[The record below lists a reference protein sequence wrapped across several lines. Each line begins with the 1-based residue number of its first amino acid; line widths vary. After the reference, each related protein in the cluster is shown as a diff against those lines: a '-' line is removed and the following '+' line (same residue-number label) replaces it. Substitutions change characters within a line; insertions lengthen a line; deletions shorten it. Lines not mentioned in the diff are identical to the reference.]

1 LFHRASRVA
10 ISGVRRAIGFI
21 LLLACSGKGAADT
34 DTDTD
39 TDTEDD
45 TFGSFDESFE
55 TTADDNDVWGSSS
68 TGEEPAGTSS
78 STQTTEPD
86 TTGESDTDTDTAS
99 TTMMEGS
106 SSGGETDP
114 THGDPGD
121 CCEAHPGEVGCE
133 NKAVEEC
140 VCDEDPQCC
149 DLTWDDACVVGV
161 VIYGCGQCEGIGG
174 DGDCCEAHDNPGCDD
189 NEIETCVCAMDIA
202 CCNAE
207 WDQICV
213 DQVAEL
219 RCGMC

>member
-1 LFHRASRVA
+1 M
-10 ISGVRRAIGFI
+10 IRRLCSLA
-21 LLLACSGKGAADT
+21 LLLAACTGKPGG
-34 DTDTD
+34 DTD
-39 TDTEDD
+39 TDTETDGGPS
-45 TFGSFDESFE
+45 TSFGSFDDAPGTF
-55 TTADDNDVWGSSS
+55 TTADDNDVWGS
-68 TGEEPAGTSS
+68 
-78 STQTTEPD
+78 TTTADGPDD
-86 TTGESDTDTDTAS
+86 TTTSAPTTVSESATDTDGS
-99 TTMMEGS
+99 TTMAPTETS

-114 THGDPGD
+114 THGDPGN
-121 CCEAHPGEVGCE
+121 CCEAHPDEVGCE
-133 NKAVEEC
+133 NEGVEAC
-140 VCDEDPQCC
+140 VCENDPQCC

-189 NEIETCVCAMDIA
+189 DEIEACVCAMDIA